1 LAAQY
6 HVGVD
11 GLGLLMVLLT
21 AIIVPMAM
29 LASWSIE
36 ERVPIHFALIL
47 LLQAG
52 LFGTFSALN
61 FFHWFIYWELSL
73 IPAFFLI
80 KLWGG
85 PNRSSAATQFFVY
98 TMVGSIAMLL
108 SFLALYI
115 TLIHVQGVTVPTK
128 MFDFATLADLAN
140 NGPLSSKFVVRL
152 GWYSLSVP
160 HLALIIFAGAF
171 LGFAGWFRRA
181 RILDHDGRRLE
192 AWQIELYFVRN
203 SNFASAP
210 VDRQARLYHNP

>member
-1 LAAQY
+1 MNGVPVISVITFLPLFGAIAIIGLRSEQKKLARSLALGFSSLSLALTIFLWTRFNPASGDLQFVETYSWIPSLAAQY

-29 LASWSIE
+29 FASWNIE

-47 LLQAG
+47 FLQAG
-52 LFGTFSALN
+52 LFGTFTAMN

-85 PNRSSAATQFFVY
+85 PDRSSAATQFFVY

-115 TLIHVQGVTVPTK
+115 TLIHAPGAPVPTR
-128 MFDFATLADLAN
+128 MFDFSTLAELEI
-140 NGPLSSKFVVRL
+140 G
-152 GWYSLSVP
+152 
-160 HLALIIFAGAF
+160 
-171 LGFAGWFRRA
+171 RA
-181 RILDHDGRRLE
+181 H
-192 AWQIELYFVRN
+192 V
-203 SNFASAP
+203 
-210 VDRQARLYHNP
+210 